1 MLQRERWMSKAPEP
15 QAIQKLLHTRTT
27 KLPDKSSSSTTSE
40 ADKNAKVS
48 DGTAKSG
55 KSKGQT
61 SSTSTSGGKKS
72 GKNAEKELSR
82 YWDERAKKPHERQ
95 RKELITGILPN
106 NYQPEP
112 VVKKIAFGGIHPL
125 FFSVSFDF
133 RWLIFCINLRCS
145 ICS

>member
-27 KLPDKSSSSTTSE
+27 KLPDKSSSSTSSE
-40 ADKNAKVS
+40 AGKTRSKS
-48 DGTAKSG
+48 SGGTKSA

-61 SSTSTSGGKKS
+61 SSTSTSGKKS

-82 YWDERAKKPHERQ
+82 YWDERAKKPQERQ

-106 NYQPEP
+106 NNQPEP
-112 VVKKIAFGGIHPL
+112 VVKKIAFGGIHIFL
-125 FFSVSFDF
+125 FILFNA
-133 RWLIFCINLRCS
+133 IFHMNDCRTFNL
-145 ICS
+145 